1 MNWIRKH
8 RVRLLSVLAGLCLI
22 SATVTDP
29 YFEIT
34 KNLEIFTSV
43 FKELNIYYV
52 DETDPGALMKKA
64 IDEML
69 KSLDP
74 YTVYYPESKIEDA
87 MFMQTGQYGG
97 IGTLVNTIH
106 GKITITEPYQ
116 GYPAAKAGLIAGDV
130 ILKIN
135 GKSVVGK
142 KHDEVTDQLT
152 GTPGSTV
159 EIEFQRP
166 GETSTRTTKITREE
180 IKVPDVPYFSLLPD
194 STTGYIQLT
203 GFTQTASQEVRAAY
217 TNLKQRNMQRLIL
230 DLRGNGGGL
239 LREAVA
245 IVNFFVP
252 KGTKIVETKGR
263 NEEWNKEYT
272 AINDP
277 LDTQIPLVVLVD
289 HGSASASE
297 IVSGSLQDLDRA
309 VILGEESYGK
319 GLVQQTKDLIYN
331 TKMKLTVAK
340 YYTPSGRC
348 IQRLDYS
355 NRDASTGK
363 VDAKADSLLQVF
375 KTANGREVLD
385 GRGIAPDVQ
394 VKE

>member
-159 EIEFQRP
+159 EIEFSAQEKRA
-166 GETSTRTTKITREE
+166 RALLK
-180 IKVPDVPYFSLLPD
+180 SLERKSRCPMSHTFHCFQIALLG
-194 STTGYIQLT
+194 TFNLL
-203 GFTQTASQEVRAAY
+203 ASH
-217 TNLKQRNMQRLIL
+217 KQRVKKCAQ
-230 DLRGNGGGL
+230 
-239 LREAVA
+239 
-245 IVNFFVP
+245 P
-252 KGTKIVETKGR
+252 
-263 NEEWNKEYT
+263 
-272 AINDP
+272 
-277 LDTQIPLVVLVD
+277 
-289 HGSASASE
+289 
-297 IVSGSLQDLDRA
+297 
-309 VILGEESYGK
+309 
-319 GLVQQTKDLIYN
+319 
-331 TKMKLTVAK
+331 
-340 YYTPSGRC
+340 TP
-348 IQRLDYS
+348 I
-355 NRDASTGK
+355 
-363 VDAKADSLLQVF
+363 
-375 KTANGREVLD
+375 
-385 GRGIAPDVQ
+385 
-394 VKE
+394 